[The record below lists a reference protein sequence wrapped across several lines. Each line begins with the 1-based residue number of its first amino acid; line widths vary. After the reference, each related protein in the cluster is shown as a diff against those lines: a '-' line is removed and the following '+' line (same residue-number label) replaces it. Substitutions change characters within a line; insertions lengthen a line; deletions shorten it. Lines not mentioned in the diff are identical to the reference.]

1 MMEGQNI
8 SARNSSA
15 TAIYYGKIEDKGSKR
30 SRTKVFPSSTWNQ
43 LGPTSISHTDHA
55 GEGGE
60 GRVEVSKRLITHTHT
75 HTKKKEIDEEDSI
88 LYSEV
93 CATCKR
99 KHQNLI

>member
-15 TAIYYGKIEDKGSKR
+15 TAIYYGKIEDKGSKKKQNESFSFLDLEPVGPYFHFTHR
-30 SRTKVFPSSTWNQ
+30 SRWRRR
-43 LGPTSISHTDHA
+43 GR
-55 GEGGE
+55 EGG
-60 GRVEVSKRLITHTHT
+60 SFKKTHNTHT

>member
-55 GEGGE
+55 GEGGGE
-60 GRVEVSKRLITHTHT
+60 GGSFKKTHNTHTHT
-75 HTKKKEIDEEDSI
+75 Q
-88 LYSEV
+88 
-93 CATCKR
+93 KR
-99 KHQNLI
+99 KKLMKRTPFCTVKSVPHVRENTRT

>member
-1 MMEGQNI
+1 MVEGQNI

-75 HTKKKEIDEEDSI
+75 HKKKRKK
-88 LYSEV
+88 LM
-93 CATCKR
+93 KR
-99 KHQNLI
+99 TPFCTVKSVPHVRENTRT